1 MVVISL
7 CRLSSSAVRQC
18 WPFPPI
24 SSNCT
29 SSALTSKF
37 PCLSCMYVGCFR
49 FRKGFLMSMFLD
61 IAQLQ
66 IAFDLR
72 VDSCGATLALVFLSN
87 GTLFGCPP
95 DQTHTYF
102 DCRVRLICN
111 VHQGASHDWG
121 RPCHHHCL
129 QAHHYTGAEG
139 GSRLKLFDACIIRD
153 IFFRQW

>member
-102 DCRVRLICN
+102 DCRVRLIIHLPWLQIRKCYWWACSRVLCN
-111 VHQGASHDWG
+111 QKCLASEDDWCEA
-121 RPCHHHCL
+121 PFLCFCPMDHCV
-129 QAHHYTGAEG
+129 AAP
-139 GSRLKLFDACIIRD
+139 
-153 IFFRQW
+153 